1 MKTFLSILSVK
12 TNSYSNEKIV
22 LGLIAVT
29 ANEVF
34 YAYSKTKLALLNKFS
49 KEEDIAFFLKSLLN
63 QVQHTVEES
72 NKTLTSNQS
81 SLIHGVTVF
90 SEDYFSYL
98 SKYNNGIF
106 QFSEPVI
113 INTNFSANDF
123 ANYYGKFVGESL
135 TIKSPKPKKTFY
147 QKLKPLFE
155 KDSLKQKA
163 DINFQF
169 NPVTFKGILK
179 ETNIPLITKNGDI
192 SALQTIDFTLQPNTI
207 ANHFYETQIIL
218 NALTIFSKKIGCNVE
233 KIKIG
238 FEEPELKTEQHKLF
252 NMAFSEYKNVFE
264 FLTIDKVEKYTDKI
278 AESENVKFSSLLNK

>member
-29 ANEVF
+29 ANKVF

-49 KEEDIAFFLKSLLN
+49 QEEDIAFFLKSLLN
-63 QVQHTVEES
+63 QVQHTVDES
-72 NKTLTSNQS
+72 NKTFTSNQS
-81 SLIHGVTVF
+81 SLIYGVTVF

-98 SKYNNGIF
+98 HKYNNGIF

-113 INTNFSANDF
+113 INANFTNNDF
-123 ANYYGKFVGESL
+123 GNYYNKFVGESL
-135 TIKSPKPKKTFY
+135 ITSTPKPKKTFY

-155 KDSLKQKA
+155 NEILHQKA

-169 NPVTFKGILK
+169 SPVTFKGILK
-179 ETNIPLITKNGDI
+179 ETNIPLITKNGNI
-192 SALQTIDFTLQPNTI
+192 SALQIIDFNAQPTTI
-207 ANHFYETQIIL
+207 ANHFYETQIIS
-218 NALTIFSKKIGCNVE
+218 NALNSFSKKFKVD

-238 FEEPELKTEQHKLF
+238 FEEPVLKTEQHKLF
-252 NMAFSEYKNVFE
+252 DLAISEYKNVFE

-278 AESENVKFSSLLNK
+278 AESKNVKFSSLLN

>member
-29 ANEVF
+29 ANDVF

-49 KEEDIAFFLKSLLN
+49 KEENISFFLKSLLN
-63 QVQHTVEES
+63 QIQHTVNES
-72 NKTLTSNQS
+72 NEKLYSNQS

-98 SKYNNGIF
+98 NKYNNGIF
-106 QFSEPVI
+106 QFSEPVS
-113 INTNFSANDF
+113 INANFSAKDF
-123 ANYYGKFVGESL
+123 ANYYNKFVGEPLKTSN
-135 TIKSPKPKKTFY
+135 PKPKKTFY

-179 ETNIPLITKNGDI
+179 ETTIPLITKNGNI
-192 SALQTIDFTLQPNTI
+192 SALQTIDFALQIETI
-207 ANHFYETQIIL
+207 KNHFYETHVIL
-218 NALTIFSKKIGCNVE
+218 NALNDFSKKIGCKVD

-252 NMAFSEYKNVFE
+252 EMAFSEYKEVFE
-264 FLTIDKVEKYTDKI
+264 FLTVDKVEKYTDKI
-278 AESENVKFSSLLNK
+278 AESENVKFSSLLD